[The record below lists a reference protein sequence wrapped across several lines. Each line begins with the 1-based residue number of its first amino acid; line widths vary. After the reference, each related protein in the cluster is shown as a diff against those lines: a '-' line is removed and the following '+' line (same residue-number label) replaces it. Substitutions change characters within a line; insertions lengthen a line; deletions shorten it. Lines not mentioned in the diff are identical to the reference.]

1 MPKNRSFLHKENFF
15 EQAIAHDL
23 RAIACAIISA
33 ELYSKVK
40 TCREGRSAKKA
51 ELPSAAK
58 LIKDKL
64 VCGQCGKHFARKSKW
79 KTREKWICSSGC
91 KCSVYLDDK
100 TIIDNINSVL
110 SNPVMAKLQRRNR
123 SGYHPDSQIT
133 RLTNEVNRMMEQS
146 KVEFKTIAN
155 SILECASAKFDC
167 CSVGENDELTQVI
180 LEMYSES
187 QTEKGLDED
196 LIAQTVDE
204 IVVDENGKIT
214 LRIKSGAEVKGDI

>member
-1 MPKNRSFLHKENFF
+1 MNKKVLLPLELSELPFNAYQVRGFEFSILFNQGKEN
-15 EQAIAHDL
+15 I
-23 RAIACAIISA
+23 
-33 ELYSKVK
+33 
-40 TCREGRSAKKA
+40 
-51 ELPSAAK
+51 LPS
-58 LIKDKL
+58 D
-64 VCGQCGKHFARKSKW
+64 
-79 KTREKWICSSGC
+79 
-91 KCSVYLDDK
+91 
-100 TIIDNINSVL
+100 
-110 SNPVMAKLQRRNR
+110 
-123 SGYHPDSQIT
+123 IT

-180 LEMYSES
+180 LEMYAES

-214 LRIKSGAEVKGDI
+214 LRLKSGAEIKGEI